1 MREVVVREV
10 EEKGRAVLAL
20 VPPVWRSLPRRPLGT
35 AAGVG
40 LALAAVPRLVP
51 GGTGAAPALLLLRSA
66 AVAFAL
72 GLAFLLD
79 DPARNVTAAVPIR
92 RVVRTGLRTALV
104 VPLAALC
111 WTAALLLVPGS
122 VRPPAGGLTVEAA
135 TLGVLALTGAVAA
148 VRFAEEPRPG
158 AAVARTSVAGAGL
171 VALLA
176 APLPERWALFV
187 AADSPGWAVAHQR
200 WAVLL
205 ALTLAA
211 GAVLLPEP
219 LRRHRLRVLG
229 HR

>member
-1 MREVVVREV
+1 MTGRSPPRPGGPAPRPPSFCC
-10 EEKGRAVLAL
+10 GRA
-20 VPPVWRSLPRRPLGT
+20 
-35 AAGVG
+35 
-40 LALAAVPRLVP
+40 ALAFAV
-51 GGTGAAPALLLLRSA
+51 
-66 AVAFAL
+66 

-79 DPARNVTAAVPIR
+79 DPARNVTAAVPTR
-92 RVVRTGLRTALV
+92 RAVWIGLRAALV

-111 WTAALLLVPGS
+111 WAAALLLVPGRI
-122 VRPPAGGLTVEAA
+122 RPPAGGLTVEAA
-135 TLGVLALTGAVAA
+135 ALGVLALTGAVAA

-158 AAVARTSVAGAGL
+158 AAVARTSAAGAVL

-205 ALTLAA
+205 ALTLTA